1 MVELGPGL
9 AVGFPLNLMNSNR
22 RSFLRL
28 GSVLLCGSFLRPQSL
43 FALGERTRGVLSFDA
58 MELRLLD
65 FVSTYSSV
73 VRLTGASV
81 LGHFQPESSSGLR
94 VLAEVTDYLKLGNA
108 LLRAPFK
115 NFYAKANAVSLVEQ
129 GSGHVIENLSPAEFA
144 SRLAALGSK
153 ENVVF
158 AHDALSYDPI
168 AKQLDDPLGSLEAG
182 ELRLINPPK
191 KTPDALE
198 VAMRGTG
205 DARAAAVPE
214 GEGFAKWKAQL
225 VKSQAHP
232 KAAYPIAAAF
242 VRQLPAFAALAGTE
256 DVKSAIAT
264 PLISSSVKAALG
276 MSAKSAIGE
285 FDRVRAIFGQS
296 YSDGAVWLH
305 VVLGK
310 QLRKDTRGWIDAAL
324 LEDVHWRE
332 AFDDASKIEQAFQ
345 SPELR
350 SKA

>member
-1 MVELGPGL
+1 MY
-9 AVGFPLNLMNSNR
+9 SNR

-28 GSVLLCGSFLRPQSL
+28 GSVLLCGSLLRPHSL
-43 FALGERTRGVLSFDA
+43 FAFEEKTRGVLSFDA
-58 MELRLLD
+58 TELKLLD
-65 FVSTYSSV
+65 FVSSYSSA

-81 LGHFQPESSSGLR
+81 LGHFQPESGSGLR
-94 VLAEVTDYLKLGNA
+94 VLAEVTDFAKLADA

-115 NFYAKANAVSLVEQ
+115 NFYAKANAVSLVAE
-129 GSGHVIENLSPAEFA
+129 GSGYVIENLSAGDFA
-144 SRLAALGSK
+144 SRLAALSSK
-153 ENVVF
+153 EQVIF

-168 AKQLDDPLGSLEAG
+168 AKQLDDPWRSLDAG
-182 ELRLINPPK
+182 ELKLINPPK
-191 KTPDALE
+191 KTPEALE

-214 GEGFAKWKAQL
+214 GEAFAKWKAQL
-225 VKSQAHP
+225 VKAQAHS

-242 VRQLPAFAALAGTE
+242 VRQLPRFAALAGTE
-256 DVKSAIAT
+256 DVKSAIST
-264 PLISSSVKAALG
+264 PLISSAVKSALG
-276 MSAKSAIGE
+276 MNAKSAIGE

-296 YSDGAVWLH
+296 YSDGAVWLY

-310 QLRKDTRGWIDAAL
+310 QVRKDTRGWIDAAL
-324 LEDVHWRE
+324 LEDVHWRA

-350 SKA
+350 SRA

>member
-1 MVELGPGL
+1 MH
-9 AVGFPLNLMNSNR
+9 SNR
-22 RSFLRL
+22 RSFLRV
-28 GSVLLCGSFLRPQSL
+28 GSLLICGSLLRPRSL
-43 FALGERTRGVLSFDA
+43 FALGEKTRGVLSFDA
-58 MELRLLD
+58 TEMRLLD
-65 FVSTYSSV
+65 FVSSYSAT

-81 LGHFQPESSSGLR
+81 LGHFQPESGCGLR
-94 VLAEVTDYLKLGNA
+94 VLAEVTDFPKLANA

-115 NFYAKANAVSLVEQ
+115 NFYAKQNSLSFVAQ
-129 GSGHVIENLSPAEFA
+129 GSGHVIENLSAADFA
-144 SRLAALGSK
+144 SRVAALSSK
-153 ENVVF
+153 EKTVF

-168 AKQLDDPLGSLEAG
+168 SKQLDDPLGSLDVR
-182 ELRLINPPK
+182 ELKLINPPK
-191 KTPDALE
+191 KTPEALE

-214 GEGFAKWKAQL
+214 GEAFAKWKAQL
-225 VKSQAHP
+225 VKSQAHS

-264 PLISSSVKAALG
+264 PLISSSVKSALG

-285 FDRVRAIFGQS
+285 FDRVREIFGQS
-296 YSDGAVWLH
+296 YSDGAVWLY

-310 QLRKDTRGWIDAAL
+310 QLKKDTRGWIDAAL
-324 LEDVHWRE
+324 LEDVHWRA

-345 SPELR
+345 SPELKPR
-350 SKA
+350 A